1 MAAVGEKVELVEA
14 LLDRG
19 AYNDGARVSKQPGRC
34 CPTGCQIAELPG
46 LDARPTPALSPA
58 E

>member
-1 MAAVGEKVELVEA
+1 VEN

-19 AYNDGARVSKQPGRC
+19 VLDEGLRVSKQPGRC
-34 CPTGCQIAELPG
+34 CAMGCEVPELP
-46 LDARPTPALSPA
+46 PAFKSAA